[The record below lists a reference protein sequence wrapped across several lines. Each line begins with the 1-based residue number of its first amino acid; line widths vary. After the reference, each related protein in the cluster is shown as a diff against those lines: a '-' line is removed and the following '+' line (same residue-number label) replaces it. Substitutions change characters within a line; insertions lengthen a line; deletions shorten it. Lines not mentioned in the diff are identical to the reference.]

1 MKVKELKDFLK
12 QRGLKGYSTMKKGNL
27 QEKVRAI
34 QKEEAKAEYEK
45 QLRDNVVCYTCLKQ
59 QNIQRKID
67 DQRLLE
73 SMIRDLVCE
82 YCQHANLVEDG
93 DNTFCTNFGALQSPE
108 AACERKYW
116 R

>member
-82 YCQHANLVEDG
+82 YCQHANLVQD
-93 DNTFCTNFGALQSPE
+93 DHDTFCVLCGALQPPE
-108 AACERKYW
+108 VAYERQF